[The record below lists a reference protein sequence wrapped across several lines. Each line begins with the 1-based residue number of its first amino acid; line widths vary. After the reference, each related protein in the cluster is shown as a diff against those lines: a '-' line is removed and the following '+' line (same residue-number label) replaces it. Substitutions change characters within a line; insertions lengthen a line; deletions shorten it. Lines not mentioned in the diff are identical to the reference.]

1 MTRVTLWCHPGQ
13 ARTPEPR
20 VSARTPTQGRTA
32 SERDVRW
39 CGPALWPSGVLSE
52 QLRWEHEPGVA
63 KKADGPCV
71 WLGSLLH
78 FRSALCSIPP
88 CIPPVT
94 NGGKGSGLSRL
105 GTKRRSWLGPG
116 ERARPFGPW
125 LLLLRALRDACIQG
139 SEVCPGQLNIGSSYG
154 PAPQFAFLNSPI
166 LNASLFSSC
175 LRRPYR
181 SRPLPYRRGPS
192 RTGLIRARASW
203 QLSLRFPKPGPA
215 TEANRPASSD
225 PTPGVAPSQS
235 SPLPSTWLCQVF
247 PVFPLC
253 SQCALW

>member
-94 NGGKGSGLSRL
+94 NGGEWSIPRRSKFPDISRGSLPCSWNPSGLTSFSLLLCTSQPSPQTVSRSQ
-105 GTKRRSWLGPG
+105 T
-116 ERARPFGPW
+116 RARGTRPRP
-125 LLLLRALRDACIQG
+125 R
-139 SEVCPGQLNIGSSYG
+139 CPSSWSR
-154 PAPQFAFLNSPI
+154 SP
-166 LNASLFSSC
+166 
-175 LRRPYR
+175 Y
-181 SRPLPYRRGPS
+181 
-192 RTGLIRARASW
+192 
-203 QLSLRFPKPGPA
+203 
-215 TEANRPASSD
+215 
-225 PTPGVAPSQS
+225 
-235 SPLPSTWLCQVF
+235 
-247 PVFPLC
+247 
-253 SQCALW
+253 